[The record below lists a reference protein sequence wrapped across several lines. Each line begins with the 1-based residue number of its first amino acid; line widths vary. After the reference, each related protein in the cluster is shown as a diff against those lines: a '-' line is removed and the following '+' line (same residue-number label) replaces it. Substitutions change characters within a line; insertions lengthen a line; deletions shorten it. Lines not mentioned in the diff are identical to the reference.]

1 MTTYSKIILTKS
13 GVEQAAPTAGDLDL
27 GELAINYNDGKLFF
41 KDGIDS
47 IRVIGSSGSIISAAA
62 HQDNKLNPH
71 EVNKT
76 QVGLSN
82 VDNTADSA
90 KEVSGPQQSALNLKA
105 NQSTTYNKIEVDNL
119 ISTQTGSDITLTD
132 LSMGPVAAASGTGG
146 VTYDN
151 LTGVFTYIP
160 PALSDLGGL
169 LASDISVTQ
178 LAGDGDETGT
188 LLYDGDGEFTFKK
201 PTLSGLGGI
210 GLSDLSVAAEVT
222 PSGDGSLTY
231 DNTSGEFIY
240 DQPTLAGLGGHLLS
254 DLSVG
259 VEATPSGDGSLTYDN
274 TSGEFIYDQPTL
286 VGLGGGT
293 IATQDSDSVSITGGA
308 ILASGGAEVTG
319 GGVLGY
325 KSVAPGHYVTQ
336 LTNLDTAVT
345 INSVAG
351 TITCVEASDYNGNS
365 LHPFIVNNTEVIETD
380 VVVVSIKSENGAG
393 NVLSA
398 AVTETNSGSFT
409 ISVINTSNSNVTA
422 TVILNFAII
431 KHINPIT
438 V

>member
-178 LAGDGDETGT
+178 LAGEGAEAGT

-210 GLSDLSVAAEVT
+210 GLSDLSVAAEV
-222 PSGDGSLTY
+222 
-231 DNTSGEFIY
+231 
-240 DQPTLAGLGGHLLS
+240 
-254 DLSVG
+254 
-259 VEATPSGDGSLTYDN
+259 TPSGDGSLTYDN

-380 VVVVSIKSENGAG
+380 VVVVSIKSENGAS